1 MAAHIALDVSE
12 GAVDSRVVSFIL
24 GWTVS
29 FVLRITD
36 NLTYDSVPE
45 CWISYWLRPKDF
57 L

>member
-45 CWISYWLRPKDF
+45 CWISYWLRPKD
-57 L
+57 LM